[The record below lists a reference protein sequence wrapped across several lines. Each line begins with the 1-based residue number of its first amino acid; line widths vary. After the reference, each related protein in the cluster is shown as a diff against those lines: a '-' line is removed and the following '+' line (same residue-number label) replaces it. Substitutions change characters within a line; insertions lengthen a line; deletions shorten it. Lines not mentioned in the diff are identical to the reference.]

1 MTKKMIVA
9 RLRAMVVFSMILTAV
24 AGFSYTGFAQ
34 DAPVEE
40 EKPSFRFADEQL
52 IAFFDANQEI
62 SVLQKEIAE
71 KINETIGQH
80 GLTPER
86 FKQIGSAA
94 QIGALDGGT
103 FSPEEIESFNTV
115 APLVTGIQ
123 REQQSRLQALLAAK
137 GMTTQQYQEIINDF
151 RQDQN
156 LQAYVRE
163 LVRERAIE
171 EVREERRK
179 QREQEAAEGTQDN

>member
-1 MTKKMIVA
+1 MIIA
-9 RLRAMVVFSMILTAV
+9 RLRALVVFSMLLTAV
-24 AGFSYTGFAQ
+24 VGFSYTGFAQ

-40 EKPSFRFADEQL
+40 EKPSFRFDDDQL

-62 SVLQKEIAE
+62 SVVQKEIAG
-71 KINETIGQH
+71 KITETIEKH

-86 FKQIGSAA
+86 FRQIGSAA
-94 QIGALDGGT
+94 QIGALDGGSFT
-103 FSPEEIESFNTV
+103 PEEIEAFNTV

-123 REQQSRLQALLAAK
+123 REQQSMVQALLAEK

-171 EVREERRK
+171 EVREERRR
-179 QREQEAAEGTQDN
+179 QREQEAAEGAQDN